1 MKNYQYILFDLD
13 GTLTASGDGIVNSVA
28 YSLDKLGIPFADRAQ
43 LYRFI
48 GPPLV
53 NSYEEIFSLSRE
65 KALTA
70 VEYYREYYRDRG
82 IYENS
87 VYDGIEDVLKRLS
100 AAGRTLLV
108 ATAKPEEFA
117 KRILEHFHLTHY
129 FAEIF
134 GATFDGVR
142 LCKDQVIAHAI
153 QTAGITD
160 TGNAVMIGDRNHDV
174 LGAKKYGMDCIGVLF
189 GYGSREELADAGAA
203 YIAETPEDIASLL
216 LKD

>member
-13 GTLTASGDGIVNSVA
+13 GTLTDSGDGIINSVA
-28 YSLDKLGIPFADRAQ
+28 YSLDKLGVPFADRAQ

-53 NSYEEIFSLSRE
+53 DSYEEIFGFSHE
-65 KALTA
+65 KAQTA

-117 KRILEHFHLTHY
+117 NRILDHFHLTHY
-129 FAEIF
+129 FSEIV

-142 LCKDQVIAHAI
+142 LRKDQVIAHAI
-153 QTAGITD
+153 ALGGITD
-160 TGNAVMIGDRNHDV
+160 VTNAVMIGDREHDV

-189 GYGSREELADAGAA
+189 GYGSREELNAAGAA
-203 YIAETPEDIASLL
+203 YIAETPGDIASLL
-216 LKD
+216 L